1 MVTAFISPVCTGP
14 INEVPRKGLAEE
26 KLELPLKSSQSLPR
40 GRSQLGTEM
49 VWPVLF
55 MLRVGC
61 RDTLGCGPW
70 IVT

>member
-14 INEVPRKGLAEE
+14 SNEDPRRGLAEE
-26 KLELPLKSSQSLPR
+26 KLALPLKYSQSLALS
-40 GRSQLGTEM
+40 GSQLGTKM

-55 MLRVGC
+55 MLWVGC